1 MVRKISLGILVG
13 AFLGSWLAA
22 QLSTKFLKIFFVAFL
37 FYVAARMLMDVKL
50 SHGKPYSA
58 AGIFGVGSLIG
69 TVSSLVGIGGGTMSV
84 PFLLRCNVSMHNAI
98 GTSAAI
104 GFPIALAG
112 AAGYA
117 IQGSKVNG
125 LPLYSLGFI
134 YLPALLVVSLASIIT
149 APLGA
154 RLAHNL
160 PVLILKKVF
169 AGLLVILGIK
179 MMTGFF

>member
-1 MVRKISLGILVG
+1 
-13 AFLGSWLAA
+13 
-22 QLSTKFLKIFFVAFL
+22 
-37 FYVAARMLMDVKL
+37 
-50 SHGKPYSA
+50 
-58 AGIFGVGSLIG
+58 
-69 TVSSLVGIGGGTMSV
+69 
-84 PFLLRCNVSMHNAI
+84 
-98 GTSAAI
+98 
-104 GFPIALAG
+104 
-112 AAGYA
+112 
-117 IQGSKVNG
+117 